1 MTVVFVD
8 MDDVLC
14 SYTAAHNAALKS
26 DPTQK
31 FPQSIPGFFQN
42 LASIPGAIAAV
53 NELRQLCD
61 VFVLSAPSTRNPLS
75 YTEKRLCIERNFD
88 YDFTERLILSPNKG
102 LLKGDYLI
110 DDHAKGKGQDLFEG
124 QLILFGSDDFPDWST
139 VLNHL
144 KQNAR
149 SKR

>member
-14 SYTAAHNAALKS
+14 SYTAAHSAALKS
-26 DPTQK
+26 DPNQK

-42 LASIPGAIAAV
+42 LTPLPGAILAV

-61 VFVLSAPSTRNPLS
+61 VFVLSAPSTRNPHS
-75 YTEKRLCIERNFD
+75 YTEKRLWIERHFD
-88 YDFTERLILSPNKG
+88 YDFTKRLILSPHKD

-110 DDHAKGKGQDLFEG
+110 DDRANGKGQDLFEG
-124 QLILFGSDDFPDWST
+124 QLILFGSEDFPDWSS
-139 VLNHL
+139 VLIHL
-144 KQNAR
+144 KRNGLTNC
-149 SKR
+149 